1 LVGSISWDDRNRED
15 VMDHL
20 GDRIE
25 IQELIYRYAHLVDD
39 REFDRLGEVF
49 AEDAVFDASEA
60 GYPPM
65 HGPAEVAARWREV
78 RHPAGH
84 HSTNILIDFDGDDAA
99 IARSKGISVFAED
112 GRGPAS
118 SVDYEDR
125 LVRSPDGWRIASR
138 RATRRFME
146 PA

>member
-1 LVGSISWDDRNRED
+1 MDR
-15 VMDHL
+15 V

-39 REFDRLGEVF
+39 RDWDRLREVF
-49 AEDAVFDASEA
+49 TEDASFDASEA

-65 HGPAEVAARWREV
+65 RGPDEVAARWRQV

-84 HSTNILIDFDGDDAA
+84 HSTNVLIEFEDDDAA
-99 IARSKGISVFAED
+99 IARSKGISIFAED
-112 GRGPAS
+112 GRGPSS

-125 LVRSPDGWRIASR
+125 VVRSADGWRIASR
-138 RATRRFME
+138 RATRRRMD